1 MVMVM
6 GIMVM
11 VMVIMVMVCG
21 DNDVEDDEEAEERNS
36 ECGIFTSEYKHPL
49 ILCSTSCFPLVMMNI
64 LVKGY
69 NLGNI
74 I

>member
-1 MVMVM
+1 MVMV
-6 GIMVM
+6 VM
-11 VMVIMVMVCG
+11 VLMVIMVMVCG